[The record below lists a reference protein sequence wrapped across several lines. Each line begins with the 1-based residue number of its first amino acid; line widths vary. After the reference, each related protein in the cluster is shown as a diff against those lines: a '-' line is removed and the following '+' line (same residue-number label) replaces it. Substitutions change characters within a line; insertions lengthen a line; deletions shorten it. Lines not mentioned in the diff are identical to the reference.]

1 MGKYS
6 FYAVKNGHIPG
17 IYTSWSEA
25 EKQIKGFPNQNYKG
39 FDDEIDAI
47 NYLYELKNRYCGLEK
62 IGSGGF
68 AEVFKFQEND
78 YDVAIKILK
87 KEHSE
92 DQGIV
97 SRFKREYEITNALSD
112 IDNIISVFDF
122 SEQELSYKMEYLEFT
137 LLKYVNQYEL
147 RDDEK
152 LSIIQQILEVM
163 QKVHDRN
170 ILHRDLS
177 PSNIFINDGKI
188 KIADFGLGKNLSSLD
203 SHLTQ
208 YTHGLGQ
215 SHYCSPEQDTRLK
228 DATNRSDIF
237 SIGKIINFI
246 MTKHPY
252 DDNHIL
258 KSVVEVATAEDPEN
272 RYAEC
277 KTMLKSVIVI
287 SNYLTSENERA
298 NIDLNLRSG
307 KLDVL
312 VENYF
317 HSVDGLELCKKL
329 SDIEYPSFDRLLL
342 DYLSISD
349 SRAIEIIDKISHNFQ
364 EYCGW
369 SFAANDTFA
378 NFAYKV
384 INNNFSQIVK
394 NKAVSILNYVAWG
407 VNRFYAQDLVNDLLK
422 ITQNVNEILIYSRL
436 KDRRWDSF

>member
-215 SHYCSPEQDTRLK
+215 SIVHLS
-228 DATNRSDIF
+228 
-237 SIGKIINFI
+237 KI
-246 MTKHPY
+246 H
-252 DDNHIL
+252 D
-258 KSVVEVATAEDPEN
+258 
-272 RYAEC
+272 
-277 KTMLKSVIVI
+277 
-287 SNYLTSENERA
+287 
-298 NIDLNLRSG
+298 
-307 KLDVL
+307 
-312 VENYF
+312 
-317 HSVDGLELCKKL
+317 
-329 SDIEYPSFDRLLL
+329 
-342 DYLSISD
+342 
-349 SRAIEIIDKISHNFQ
+349 
-364 EYCGW
+364 
-369 SFAANDTFA
+369 
-378 NFAYKV
+378 
-384 INNNFSQIVK
+384 
-394 NKAVSILNYVAWG
+394 
-407 VNRFYAQDLVNDLLK
+407 
-422 ITQNVNEILIYSRL
+422 
-436 KDRRWDSF
+436 